1 MRRHR
6 SLACTA
12 FAAVLLALSAPL
24 ASAAAPTAQ
33 PADEAAADAQQAAA
47 SQAAEPDAAAA
58 SAPDTFITRRQCLQ
72 STGSVITAVRNR
84 RAAREGKP
92 AECAPAFGRVYTQDD
107 LRGTGG
113 TDLGDILRTLD
124 PSIR

>member
-12 FAAVLLALSAPL
+12 FAAAMLALAAPL
-24 ASAAAPTAQ
+24 ASAATPTAQ
-33 PADEAAADAQQAAA
+33 ATDETASDAP
-47 SQAAEPDAAAA
+47 QAAEPDAAAA
-58 SAPDTFITRRQCLQ
+58 SNPDTLITRRQCLQ
-72 STGSVITAVRNR
+72 STGSLITTVRNR

-92 AECAPAFGRVYTQDD
+92 AECAPAFGRAYTQDD